1 MIIRNISFALF
12 AALLTIP
19 AHAMP
24 LTAAA
29 TQDGDSASETS
40 GDEANEKSP
49 AAAADVFGTDED
61 VAVKVEAVADDD
73 AIQQRLQRIFAASD
87 WFVSPQVDVNE
98 GIVILSG
105 QTDTDQ
111 RRNWASDVARRTED
125 VVAVVNNITVSQA
138 VQLGESMETVGAS
151 LTTLWTEFLK
161 QVPLIVAALAI
172 ILLTWLVARIAVAV
186 VSKTAKRSHIRH
198 GLQDLLLQLTTC
210 GVWVVGLMVA
220 AIVMFP
226 GMTPAKLLTVLGLSS
241 VAIGFAFKDIFENFF
256 AGVLILWRF
265 PFDKGDF
272 VECGEVR
279 GRVEDITVRM
289 TSIRQVDGQLVV
301 LPNAMLFKQP
311 VYVLT
316 SKPSRRTTVICG
328 IAYDEDV
335 ATAREVIRKAVQQCK
350 SVDTGH
356 DVEIFARE
364 FADSSI
370 NFEVTW
376 WTGSTPLDERK
387 SRDEVVESVKG
398 SLDGAGIEIP
408 FPYRTLT
415 FKEPLPVAHL
425 GAESDEG

>member
-1 MIIRNISFALF
+1 MTISKISFALF
-12 AALLTIP
+12 VALLTIS
-19 AHAMP
+19 AHAIP
-24 LTAAA
+24 ITVAAP
-29 TQDGDSASETS
+29 QDGDAASETS
-40 GDEANEKSP
+40 ADEESESP
-49 AAAADVFGTDED
+49 AADDEVVGTDED
-61 VAVKVEAVADDD
+61 VAVKVDAVADDD
-73 AIQQRLQRIFAASD
+73 VIQQRLQKIFAASD
-87 WFVSPQVDVNE
+87 WFVSPEVEVNE
-98 GIVILSG
+98 GIVIISG
-105 QTDTDQ
+105 RTDTDQ

-125 VVAVVNNITVSQA
+125 VVAVVNNITVSQS
-138 VQLGESMETVGAS
+138 VRLSESMETVGAS

-161 QVPLIVAALAI
+161 QVPLMVAALAI

-186 VSKTAKRSHIRH
+186 VNKTAKRSHLRH

-272 VECGEVR
+272 IECGEVS
-279 GRVEDITVRM
+279 GCVEDITVRM

-316 SKPSRRTTVICG
+316 SKASRRTTVICG

-335 ATAREVIRKAVQQCK
+335 ATARKVIQEAVQKCE

-356 DVEIFARE
+356 NVEIFARE

-398 SLDGAGIEIP
+398 SLDDAGIEIP

-415 FKEPLPVAHL
+415 FKEPLTVANSE
-425 GAESDEG
+425 AASNDA